1 MCEGGATRRADYFA
15 GKLASALVI
24 AHVQVSRSLILGC
37 FRRYSVD
44 SGRVCFDSNA
54 TTDSRHTFSATVS
67 RSIVRDI
74 RGPREVARRAA
85 RIREK
90 QSRVRDEDG
99 ETIVI
104 EQLDKNYRRK
114 RGEDEED
121 PVDFPSSSSL
131 SSSAITR
138 RQYRFDLSSRAR
150 ALRDRSSCARTAA
163 VKSAE
168 LRAKGNEIW
177 YTEEDSTWWKR

>member
-1 MCEGGATRRADYFA
+1 MR
-15 GKLASALVI
+15 VN
-24 AHVQVSRSLILGC
+24 RSLILGC
-37 FRRYSVD
+37 SRRYSVD
-44 SGRVCFDSNA
+44 SGRVYFDSNA

-67 RSIVRDI
+67 RSIVRDT

-85 RIREK
+85 RFREK

-114 RGEDEED
+114 RIGEDEED
-121 PVDFPSSSSL
+121 PVDFPSSSS

-138 RQYRFDLSSRAR
+138 GQHRFDLSSRSR

-168 LRAKGNEIW
+168 LRAKENEIW
-177 YTEEDSTWWKR
+177 CTEEDSTWWKR